1 MPIIIKLFTNFIMR
15 LLSKRLLLLLVLGT
29 FLYFACKREPVP
41 TLPEKTQIVITPD
54 GDTIYITNTDTVYIN
69 NPPPLTSHPC
79 SPDTVYFEQQLL
91 PLLQSNCAS
100 PNCHD
105 NITHEEGVWLTS
117 YEFTLTTGGVRLTS
131 PTQSK
136 LYTST
141 SPNASE
147 RMPPPPRAALTTAQR
162 ALILKWIQQGAQD
175 LHCDGECDT
184 TQYSYTAV
192 IKPILA
198 LRCNGCHGASAPSGN
213 ISYATYAGVKANVD
227 SGKFWGSIVHANGIK
242 PMPYPQG
249 SAQIP
254 DCDKIKIKK
263 WIDAGAPEN

>member
-1 MPIIIKLFTNFIMR
+1 MR
-15 LLSKRLLLLLVLGT
+15 ILQRFAPLCFLLAFV
-29 FLYFACKREPVP
+29 YFACKREAVPV
-41 TLPEKTQIVITPD
+41 LPEETQVIVTPN

-69 NPPPLTSHPC
+69 NPAPVTEHPC
-79 SPDTVYFEQQLL
+79 DPDSVYFDQELL
-91 PLLQSNCAS
+91 PMLTSNCAL
-100 PNCHD
+100 PTCHD
-105 NITHEEGVWLTS
+105 NITHKDNIWITS
-117 YEFTLTTGGVRLTS
+117 YENVLSTAGVRINS

-141 SPNASE
+141 ATNANE
-147 RMPPPPRAALTTAQR
+147 RMPPPPMAPLSAAQR

-175 LHCDGECDT
+175 LHCDGPCDT
-184 TQYSYTAV
+184 TQFTYTAV

-198 LRCNGCHGASAPSGN
+198 VRCNGCHGAVAPSGN
-213 ISYATYAGVKANVD
+213 LNYTTYAGVKASVD
-227 SGKFWGSIVHANGIK
+227 NGKFWASIVHASGIK